1 MIKRKATV
9 TLDEWLSQGTLY
21 ADVSRA
27 GTIEPINPQVAAT
40 ALDTEVTP
48 LPEVTAVPSE
58 DMVELANQDA
68 AAWFWALL
76 AQAGYE
82 LWWPAQSVN

>member
-1 MIKRKATV
+1 MVKRQAAI

-21 ADVSRA
+21 ADVSRV
-27 GTIEPINPQVAAT
+27 GTIEPINQQVAAT

-48 LPEVTAVPSE
+48 LLEVTAGPSE
-58 DMVELANQDA
+58 DMADLADQDV

-82 LWWPAQSVN
+82 LW